1 MIPCKSA
8 VTALVCL
15 GALTTGL
22 NAQNVAV
29 LPGPFGSATSIP
41 IYATNPLAQ
50 STVAN
55 APSSGAFQI
64 LGKPDRSK
72 YYLISANTAGAITVL
87 DSAFANPKQVGGA
100 IAAGPSV
107 AAMSPDGR
115 WLLVG
120 AGAIGYVIDTS
131 SDAVALT
138 APVQGTVKDL
148 AFSLDSATAF
158 VLSNTSATGLLTP
171 ITLRAAGSS
180 PTAAAPITLDDLG
193 NAIATGPNGLL
204 YIAIANRFET
214 FNAQTVQKIAGDIA
228 VTGQPQK
235 PVFTSDGKYAFSSNP
250 SASGTAVW
258 QFDLQNHI
266 IAASLPSFGATFDRL
281 LLVNDTRIVAIS
293 SQFQA
298 VYDVTVTQPGTM
310 VVARTALGFT
320 NVQSMV
326 LSSETPARTTY
337 VLSNDNGP
345 TALYQADLATNT
357 KTASVPVTAAAGQLI
372 NFLPVVQTSAAVTLQ
387 GYGALQ
393 TLAAGATSLPL
404 VVRALN
410 ASGQPVMGVSVTFS
424 IPAGA
429 GVLSAA
435 TAVTNSDG
443 YAQTYFTAPSTPGSV
458 AVTATAAGLTP
469 VTFTMTVP
477 SSGGGGP
484 GPGTPGVSILS
495 GNGQIVPPQFPT
507 KPLTV
512 LVTDASG
519 NPMPNISVTYTITQ
533 GAGAIFAGNTG
544 TVTTDTNGQASAVFV
559 SSLLDP
565 STSFTQSTIVAT
577 APTGSVTF
585 YATTALPYQ
594 VVIIQPDLTSG
605 RTITGGAGQT
615 IPGAV
620 QVQVYATQGP
630 GAGQAIP
637 NVGVTLSG
645 AGGTG
650 TPTASC
656 AGGTALTNTQGIAT
670 CDAVIGSVLG
680 AGPLLL
686 NVGGIDLQSPTIS
699 LNVNSGPPTK
709 VTMTGSATSGTPGQ
723 QITVTARVT
732 DANGSGLPNIPL
744 AWQIA
749 QGTASLSSAST
760 ATDAN
765 GAGTAIVTLGSTGGA
780 VSVRVTAGSGP
791 AAITQSFSLSVN
803 VPVSNVTVVSGS
815 GQTATTGAAFAQ
827 PLVVKVA
834 DAAGGPVNGAA
845 ITYTVTSGS
854 ATVSPGTVNTGA
866 NGQAQAT
873 VTAGATAGSVVVTA
887 SSGTSSATFTL
898 TVVPPGPPVTTAS
911 FANAASGAPG
921 LTPCG
926 IATVTAP
933 NLVPGLTTT
942 LFGNT
947 FVGPLQT
954 ALGGL
959 DISVNGVA
967 APLFWVMNGGAAFQ
981 MPCETQPGNATVV
994 VRVSGSTATVT
1005 VPVTQ
1010 YQPGIFDTTFN
1021 GQRYAVLVHQNGSY
1035 VTLDNPAHLG
1045 EQITMF
1051 ATGLG
1056 TVTPSTGTN
1065 RIGTGGQA
1073 VDAPVIVGVNN
1084 AGVRVIS
1091 ATYVPGSIGVYQV
1104 TFEVPSDTATGT
1116 RLNLALALADSTG
1129 NLIFAPGSFIPIAP

>member
-1 MIPCKSA
+1 
-8 VTALVCL
+8 V
-15 GALTTGL
+15 
-22 NAQNVAV
+22 
-29 LPGPFGSATSIP
+29 
-41 IYATNPLAQ
+41 Q
-50 STVAN
+50 STVAT

-72 YYLISANTAGAITVL
+72 FYLISANAAGAITAL
-87 DSAFANPKQVGGA
+87 DSTFANPKPVGGA
-100 IAAGPSV
+100 IALAPSV
-107 AAMSPDGR
+107 AAISPDGK
-115 WLLVG
+115 WLVVG
-120 AGAIGYVIDTS
+120 AGSTAYVIGTS

-138 APVQGTVKDL
+138 APVQGTIKDL

-158 VLSNTSATGLLTP
+158 VLSNTSAAGFLTP
-171 ITLRAAGSS
+171 ITLPAAGSS
-180 PTAAAPITLDDLG
+180 PTAAAPIALDDLG

-204 YIAIANRFET
+204 YMAIANRFET
-214 FNAQTVQKIAGDIA
+214 FNTQTLQKVAGDIA

-258 QFDLQNHI
+258 QFDLQNHL

-281 LLVNDTRIVAIS
+281 LLVNDTRILAVS

-298 VYDVTVTQPGTM
+298 VYDVTVAQPGVLQVT
-310 VVARTALGFT
+310 RTALPFS
-320 NVQSMV
+320 NVQSIV
-326 LSSETPARTTY
+326 VSNESPARTTY
-337 VLSNDNGP
+337 LLSNDSGQ
-345 TALYQADLATNT
+345 TALNQADLTTNT

-372 NFLPVVQTSAAVTLQ
+372 NFLPVVQITAPTTLQ
-387 GYGALQ
+387 AYGAVQ
-393 TLAAGATSLPL
+393 TLAAGATSVPL

-410 ASGQPVMGVSVTFS
+410 ATGQPVMGVSVTFS

-458 AVTATAAGLTP
+458 TVTATAAGLTP

-477 SSGGGGP
+477 SAGGGG
-484 GPGTPGVSILS
+484 GPGTPGVSIAS
-495 GNGQIVPPQFPT
+495 GNGQLVPPQFPT

-512 LVTDASG
+512 LVTDAG
-519 NPMPNISVTYTITQ
+519 GAPLANVTVTFTITQ
-533 GAGAIFAGNTG
+533 GSGSLPTG
-544 TVTTDTNGQASAVFV
+544 LTATATTDSNGNASTVFI
-559 SSLLDP
+559 SGLLDP
-565 STSFTQSTIVAT
+565 STSFTQSTITAT
-577 APTGSVTF
+577 APSGSVTF
-585 YATTALPYQ
+585 YESTAMAWQ
-594 VVIIQPDLTSG
+594 TVVMQPDLTSG

-630 GAGQAIP
+630 GAGQAIS
-637 NVGVTLSG
+637 NVGVTLTG

-650 TPTASC
+650 APTASC

-670 CDAVIGSVLG
+670 CDVVIGNVLG
-680 AGPLLL
+680 AGLLIL
-686 NVGGIDLQSPTIS
+686 NVGGIDLQSPSIS
-699 LNVNSGPPTK
+699 VNVNSGPPTK
-709 VTMTGSATSGTPGQ
+709 VTMTGSATSGRPGQ
-723 QITVTARVT
+723 QITVTAKVT
-732 DANGSGLPNIPL
+732 DANGTGLPNIPL
-744 AWQIA
+744 AWQVA
-749 QGTASLSSAST
+749 QGSATLSSTSAS
-760 ATDAN
+760 TDAN

-780 VSVRVTAGSGP
+780 VSVKVTAGSGSS
-791 AAITQSFSLSVN
+791 ALTQSFSLSVN
-803 VPVSNVTVVSGS
+803 VPVSNVTAVSGG
-815 GQTATTGAAFAQ
+815 GQTAVTGAAFA
-827 PLVVKVA
+827 PLVVKVT

-845 ITYTVTSGS
+845 ITFTVSSGS
-854 ATVSPGTVNTGA
+854 ATVSPATVNTGSD
-866 NGQAQAT
+866 GQAQAT
-873 VTAGATAGSVVVTA
+873 VTAGATAGAVVVTA
-887 SSGTSSATFTL
+887 SSGTSSATFNL

-911 FANAASGAPG
+911 FTNGASGAPG

-947 FVGPLQT
+947 FIGPLQT

-967 APLFWVMNGGAAFQ
+967 APLFWVMNSGAAFQ
-981 MPCETQPGNATVV
+981 TPCETQPGNATVV
-994 VRVSGSTATVT
+994 VRVNGSTATVT
-1005 VPVTQ
+1005 VPVMQ
-1010 YQPGIFDTTFN
+1010 YQPGIFETTFN

-1035 VTLDNPAHLG
+1035 VTLDSPARLG

-1065 RIGTGGQA
+1065 RIGTGGQT
-1073 VDAPVIVGVNN
+1073 VDAPIIAGVNN
-1084 AGVRVIS
+1084 AGVRVVS
-1091 ATYVPGSIGVYQV
+1091 ATYVPGSIGVYQI
-1104 TFEVPSDTATGT
+1104 TFEIPSDTAAGT
-1116 RLNLALALADSTG
+1116 RQNLALALVDNSG
-1129 NLIFAPGSFIPIAP
+1129 NAIFAPGSFVPIAQ